1 MNTNRNRFMSLYGNS
16 TKQQDPGVIR
26 RQRLDELAEQWLQNS
41 RLRIKETSYI
51 KYRNLVHNHILPVLG
66 DRYTDRL
73 TTEVISGF
81 IVGKLKDGR
90 RDGRGGL
97 SEKSTRD
104 ILTALKGICSYGTQ
118 QGIYI
123 PCHFELVKFR
133 REEGDVRILDRKQC
147 AVLERFLLADDSLVK
162 TGVLIS
168 LFMGVR
174 LGEVCALR
182 KENILYK
189 EEVLQIRATM
199 QRIQTREAPPA
210 RRTKI
215 ITTLPKSMSSVRDIP
230 IPAFLIRRLHVLAA
244 MPDSAYLLTGRTE
257 KFIEPRTLENIFQRY
272 LKACGMPQVNYH
284 ALRHTFATRCIEVG
298 FDIKTLS
305 EILGHSNV
313 NITLNCYIH
322 SSMEQKRNNMGKLI
336 HHVYN

>member
-16 TKQQDPGVIR
+16 PKQQDPGVIR
-26 RQRLDELAEQWLQNS
+26 RQRLDDLAEHWLQNS

-51 KYRNLVHNHILPVLG
+51 KYRNLVYNHILPDLG

-73 TTEVISGF
+73 TTETVSGF
-81 IVGKLKDGR
+81 ISGKLKSGR
-90 RDGRGGL
+90 RDGAGGL
-97 SEKSTRD
+97 SEKSARD
-104 ILTALKGICSYGTQ
+104 ILTVLKGICSYGTQ
-118 QGIYI
+118 QGMYI

-133 REEGDVRILDRKQC
+133 HEEGDVRILDRKQC
-147 AVLERFLLADDSLVK
+147 AVLERFLLSDDSLVK

-199 QRIQTREAPPA
+199 QRIQTREEPPA
-210 RRTKI
+210 RWTKI
-215 ITTLPKSMSSVRDIP
+215 ITTLPKSVSSVRDIP
-230 IPAFLIRRLHVLAA
+230 IPAFLIRRLYVLAA

-272 LKACGMPQVNYH
+272 LKACGMPQINYH

-313 NITLNCYIH
+313 NITLNRYVH
-322 SSMEQKRNNMGKLI
+322 SSMEQKRNNMGKLRLLG
-336 HHVYN
+336 